1 MVQIIKIIEDN
12 ILFGVKY
19 GLVVIPEPQNTVP
32 QHLLK
37 YKAAQ
42 AKAKKC
48 RTNKMNNQR
57 TRKK

>member
-1 MVQIIKIIEDN
+1 MVQIIKIIEDD

-19 GLVVIPEPQNTVP
+19 GLVVIPEPKNTVP
-32 QHLLK
+32 HLVK

-42 AKAKKC
+42 AKTKKC
-48 RTNKMNNQR
+48 YTNQLHNQR